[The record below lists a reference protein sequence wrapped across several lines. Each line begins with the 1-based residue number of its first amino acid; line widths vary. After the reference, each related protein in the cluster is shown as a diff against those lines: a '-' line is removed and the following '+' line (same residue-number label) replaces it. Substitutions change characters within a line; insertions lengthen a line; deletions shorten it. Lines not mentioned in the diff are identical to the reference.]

1 MATPL
6 LKRGSSIVN
15 DFMDAGIKE
24 GLQVWRIEKLKPE
37 PVERIMHGHFYEG
50 DSYIVLKTSLSKSNA
65 LVHELFFWLGSE
77 SSQDEQ
83 GVAAYKTVELDTK
96 LGGVTQHREE
106 QNFESEQFMQW

>member
-1 MATPL
+1 
-6 LKRGSSIVN
+6 
-15 DFMDAGIKE
+15 
-24 GLQVWRIEKLKPE
+24 
-37 PVERIMHGHFYEG
+37 MHGHFFEG
-50 DSYIVLKTSLSKSNA
+50 DSYIVLKTSISKSNSF
-65 LVHELFFWLGSE
+65 VHELFFWLGSE